1 MGLVMGQFSESFP
14 PIMDG
19 VGNVA
24 KNYAYWLNK
33 KYGSCYV
40 ITPHFPNHTDNED
53 FEVLRYSS
61 ISIPTRYPYRTGIP
75 KLCAPFM
82 KRLKQIPFD
91 IVHAHTPFSSGNIA
105 LDTARRRGIPIVASF
120 HSKYYDD
127 FLESLKFEGAARFV
141 VSKVVDF
148 YNSVDAVWTVNR
160 STAETLREYGYKG
173 TIEEIPNGTEYETV
187 KDKEAE
193 CEKINSQF
201 GFTPDQLV
209 FIYVGQMIRQ
219 KNTRTLIESLALLKQ
234 RGLDF
239 KMLMIGQGYALEE
252 LKALSKSLDLDD
264 RVSFLG
270 PIYDREY
277 LKSIYCR
284 ANLLIFPSL
293 YDNASIVVREAASQC
308 CPAVLV
314 EGSNT
319 SEGIT
324 DDFNGFLTKDGAENI
339 ANRIM
344 KAVENPK
351 KLVEVGRYANKTVY
365 TNWESIVDEVYG
377 RYMDIIKVF
386 SKLRA

>member
-1 MGLVMGQFSESFP
+1 MNLVMGQFSESFQ

-33 KYGSCYV
+33 KYGSCCI
-40 ITPHFPNHTDNED
+40 ITPDYPNYTDHEEY
-53 FEVLRYSS
+53 EVLRYNSVS
-61 ISIPTRYPYRTGIP
+61 VPKRHPYRTGIP
-75 KLCAPFM
+75 KLDAPFM
-82 KRLKQIPFD
+82 KRLRQIPFD
-91 IVHAHTPFSSGNIA
+91 IVHAHTPFSSGRIA
-105 LDTARRRGIPIVASF
+105 LDTARKRGIPIVASF

-148 YNSVDAVWTVNR
+148 YNSVDVVWTVNK

-173 TIEEIPNGTEYETV
+173 EIEEVPNGTEYETV
-187 KDKEAE
+187 EDKKAE
-193 CEKINSQF
+193 CEKINSQL
-201 GFTPDQLV
+201 GFSPDQLV

-219 KNTRTLIESLALLKQ
+219 KNTKTLIESLALLKQ

-239 KMLMIGQGYALEE
+239 KMLMVGQGYALEE
-252 LKALSKSLDLDD
+252 LKALATSLDLDD

-277 LKSIYCR
+277 LKTLYCR

-319 SEGIT
+319 AEGIT
-324 DDFNGFLTKDGAENI
+324 DDFNGFLSKDGAENI

-344 KAVENPK
+344 KAVEDPE
-351 KLVEVGRYANKTVY
+351 KLIEVGKNANNTVY
-365 TNWESIVDEVYG
+365 TSWESIVDEVYE
-377 RYMDIIKVF
+377 RYVDIVKVYR
-386 SKLRA
+386 KLRA